1 MTVFTRA
8 REQLHVSSPA
18 MQAAAISKP
27 FSLVQSF
34 VNAVVLPIFH
44 MAKWPPDDADLGG
57 PADPAPQLGGGGS
70 FGGGPGD
77 DGNFKK
83 GAVKPVF
90 IVLGLLMVVGAIG
103 FAVFAAKGE
112 SEKMSVD
119 DVAKERKAIYL
130 LPKAEQ
136 IPRWKT
142 WAGRA
147 DVPALQQTAF
157 GELAWAKDPDGMN
170 LIIKGL
176 SSDDHSVRATAA
188 TALLEYT
195 STPGLADSAKAPL
208 EKALTEADSSD
219 KPQIA
224 WALATLKDGAVFDQV
239 LAEYKVGHLSKVQN
253 LAENPV
259 FDPEIMAGMV
269 TLDKLATLVGDDSE
283 SVRQLVATD
292 LSRPGDAKWTAQLTT
307 LVQDKDLE
315 VAREAAVGLGKIA
328 NEASIAPL
336 LNTLDRADK
345 DSRQRFLE
353 ALRDGVGARGLILA
367 LRSVS
372 HATTDRE
379 KFQTKQIFDMLHDLA
394 DPRGGDLLA
403 AYINSNPKPH
413 WKTEAATRL
422 AEIGDVR
429 AAPTLGWRLKQ
440 DPTKLYDKAEDPEY
454 GRDDNERVVS
464 ARMLADLA
472 VLYPDKRAEI
482 LQGAEDGAMFWAT
495 DLPQPHANAMRFLAA
510 SGSQRV
516 VPLLRKWANPNLP
529 LPKPGAS
536 DLKGFDGWA
545 TSQSALRYLGWTQD
559 QASWGLLT
567 SQLNRKPPKLDASE
581 QALMQGGLAVLGM
594 TLRALGVGASDGF
607 AQWGDAKAYPILVKY
622 IEDVTNNEGSRLEA
636 CFALSWTATDDEMKE
651 IVTKVHTFDKTDPA
665 TSMIRRCYLETLL
678 HRPVP
683 AATSG
688 LVDIIGKQDVD
699 VEVRHQ
705 AARAIAFGGITPDM
719 QTQLLAKLKDPNA
732 ASDAALALII
742 GADPDTAMR
751 ALASYNDA
759 GPEAMEELKTIY
771 NQSFG
776 YWSDKNYENG
786 DVARWIKNAEALTH
800 VRVKDALQDWPK
812 QILERAIQGIEF
824 DNGPHSVTRV
834 QFRMR
839 LMADAMGQNDQKR
852 TDAVAIL
859 KFMKEKGVL
868 MALRNEQGALGEMA
882 RQAFFEVMNPKIS
895 EEKIPDAVK
904 SADPQ
909 AGGNIV
915 PPKL

>member
-1 MTVFTRA
+1 
-8 REQLHVSSPA
+8 

-27 FSLVQSF
+27 FSLVHSPLNWLAQS
-34 VNAVVLPIFH
+34 VVLPIFH

-57 PADPAPQLGGGGS
+57 PADPSPQLGGGS
-70 FGGGPGD
+70 FGSGGD

-83 GAVKPVF
+83 GAVKPIY
-90 IVLGLLMVVGAIG
+90 IVLGLAMVVGAVI
-103 FAVFAAKGE
+103 FAIFAAKGE
-112 SEKMSVD
+112 GEKMSID
-119 DVAKERKAIYL
+119 DVARERKAIYV
-130 LPKAEQ
+130 LPKSEQ
-136 IPRWKT
+136 LPRWRT
-142 WAGRA
+142 WAARP
-147 DVPALQQTAF
+147 DVPALQQEAF
-157 GELAWAKDPDGMN
+157 GELAWVKDPDGMG

-176 SSDDHSVRATAA
+176 TSDDHRVRATAA
-188 TALLEYT
+188 SALLEYT
-195 STPGLADSAKAPL
+195 STPGLADSAKGPL
-208 EKALTEADSSD
+208 EKALAEADSSD

-224 WALATLKDGAVFDQV
+224 WTLATLHDGAVFDQV
-239 LAEYKVGHLSKVQN
+239 LAEYKLGHLAKVQN

-259 FDPEIMAGMV
+259 FDPEVMAGMV
-269 TLDKLATLVGDDSE
+269 SLDKLATLVGDDSE

-307 LVQDKDLE
+307 LVQDKDID

-328 NEASIAPL
+328 NEASIGPL
-336 LNTLDRADK
+336 LGALDKADK
-345 DSRQRFLE
+345 DSRQKFLE

-372 HATTDRE
+372 HATPDRE

-429 AAPTLGWRLKQ
+429 AAPVLGWRLKQ

-472 VLYPDKRAEI
+472 VLYPDKRPEI
-482 LQGAEDGAMFWAT
+482 LQGAEDGAIFWAT

-510 SGSQRV
+510 AGSQRV
-516 VPLLRKWANPNLP
+516 IPLLRKWANPNLP
-529 LPKPGAS
+529 MPKQGAS

-559 QASWGLLT
+559 PPSWALLT
-567 SQLNRKPPKLDASE
+567 SQLNRKPAKLDASE

-607 AQWGDAKAYPILVKY
+607 AQWGDAKAYPILTKY
-622 IEDVTNNEGSRLEA
+622 IEDVTNNEGARLEA

-651 IVTKVHTFDKTDPA
+651 VVTKVHTFSKTDPA
-665 TSMIRRCYLETLL
+665 SSMIRRCYLETLV

-683 AATSG
+683 AATAG
-688 LVDIIGKQDVD
+688 LIDIIGVQDVD

-719 QTQLLAKLKDPNA
+719 ATQLMCKLKDANSR
-732 ASDAALALII
+732 SDAALA
-742 GADPDTAMR
+742 
-751 ALASYNDA
+751 
-759 GPEAMEELKTIY
+759 
-771 NQSFG
+771 
-776 YWSDKNYENG
+776 
-786 DVARWIKNAEALTH
+786 
-800 VRVKDALQDWPK
+800 
-812 QILERAIQGIEF
+812 
-824 DNGPHSVTRV
+824 
-834 QFRMR
+834 
-839 LMADAMGQNDQKR
+839 
-852 TDAVAIL
+852 
-859 KFMKEKGVL
+859 
-868 MALRNEQGALGEMA
+868 
-882 RQAFFEVMNPKIS
+882 
-895 EEKIPDAVK
+895 
-904 SADPQ
+904 
-909 AGGNIV
+909 
-915 PPKL
+915 

>member
-1 MTVFTRA
+1 
-8 REQLHVSSPA
+8 
-18 MQAAAISKP
+18 MQAAAIRRP
-27 FSLVQSF
+27 FSLIQSI
-34 VNAVVLPIFH
+34 VDSVVSPIFH

-57 PADPAPQLGGGGS
+57 PAGASPQGSSGGGGGDLGGGPYGS
-70 FGGGPGD
+70 PGD

-83 GAVKPVF
+83 GAFKPIY
-90 IVLGLLMVVGAIG
+90 IVIGIVMVIGAVA
-103 FAVFAAKGE
+103 FAIFAAKGE
-112 SEKMSVD
+112 GEKMSID
-119 DVAKERKAIYL
+119 DVARERKAIYV
-130 LPKAEQ
+130 LPKSDQ
-136 IPRWKT
+136 LPRWRT
-142 WAGRA
+142 WAGRP
-147 DVPALQQTAF
+147 DVPALQQEAF
-157 GELAWAKDPDGMN
+157 AELAWAKDPDGMG

-176 SSDDHSVRATAA
+176 TSDDHSVRATAA
-188 TALLEYT
+188 SALLEYT

-224 WALATLKDGAVFDQV
+224 WTLATLHDGAVFEQV
-239 LAEYKVGHLSKVQN
+239 LAEYKLGHLAKVQN

-259 FDPEIMAGMV
+259 FDPEVMAGMV
-269 TLDKLATLVGDDSE
+269 SLDKLATLVGDDSE

-307 LVQDKDLE
+307 LVQDKDIE

-328 NEASIAPL
+328 NEASIGPL
-336 LNTLDRADK
+336 LSALDKSDK
-345 DSRQRFLE
+345 DSRQKFLE

-372 HATTDRE
+372 HATPDRE

-429 AAPTLGWRLKQ
+429 AAPVLGWRLKQ

-472 VLYPDKRAEI
+472 VLYPDKHAEI
-482 LQGAEDGAMFWAT
+482 LQGAEDGAIFWAT

-510 SGSQRV
+510 AGSQRAI
-516 VPLLRKWANPNLP
+516 PLLRKWASPNLP
-529 LPKPGAS
+529 MPKAGAS

-559 QASWGLLT
+559 PPSWSVLVN
-567 SQLNRKPPKLDASE
+567 QLNRKGPKLDASD
-581 QALMQGGLAVLGM
+581 QALAQGGLAVLGM

-622 IEDVTNNEGSRLEA
+622 IEDGTQNEGSRLEA

-651 IVTKVHTFDKTDPA
+651 VVQKVHTFNKNDPA
-665 TSMIRRCYLETLL
+665 NSMIRKCYLETLV
-678 HRPVP
+678 HRPVS
-683 AATSG
+683 AATAG
-688 LVDIIGKQDVD
+688 LVDVLGQQDVD

-705 AARAIAFGGITPDM
+705 VARAIAFGGITPDM
-719 QTQLLAKLKDPNA
+719 ATQLMGKLKDANA
-732 ASDAALALII
+732 RSDATLALII

-759 GPEAMEELKTIY
+759 GPESMEELKTIY

-776 YWSDKNYENG
+776 YWSDKNYDNG
-786 DVARWIKNAEALTH
+786 DVARWIKNAEACRH
-800 VRVKDALQDWPK
+800 VRVRDALQDWPK
-812 QILERAIQGIEF
+812 QLLERAIQGIEF

-852 TDAVAIL
+852 TDAVAVL

-882 RQAFFEVMNPKIS
+882 RQAFFEVMNPKITG
-895 EEKIPDAVK
+895 EKLPDAPK
-904 SADPQ
+904 AADSQ
-909 AGGNIV
+909 QGGNIV